1 MTSSKGRNRN
11 GDPPAWWQLVRVPL
25 HTARSRRHWLF
36 RCEDRR
42 ALLPLLSVPGRH
54 GAQARFAAH
63 STDEEIRQ
71 RLSQLAD
78 SLGLPPEAA
87 LVTVD
92 RTPHHI
98 TVAADYVETVELPLH
113 VGRLTFAPRAES
125 DY

>member
-1 MTSSKGRNRN
+1 MVTPRRGGSSYGC
-11 GDPPAWWQLVRVPL
+11 
-25 HTARSRRHWLF
+25 LF
-36 RCEDRR
+36 T
-42 ALLPLLSVPGRH
+42 LLLLAAIGYFGAKVGEPYYH
-54 GAQARFAAH
+54 FYQYQDAMAAQARFAAH

-71 RLSQLAD
+71 RLAQLAD

-113 VGRLTFAPRAES
+113 VGRLNFSPRAES